1 NSFKKNSGNYQFS
14 KNTDEDKPLGK
25 VSKNYEEE
33 DNDVEDIFDD
43 VNLSDSNYQDSKEYH
58 LNDNVNGFNLYDK
71 GNRYNPLKFS
81 NNKTQEDVVSE
92 ILEKIKQ
99 GKRVIFIRGV
109 CGTGKSAIAL
119 NIAKHFNKTSI
130 VVPGKALQKQYM
142 EDYSNEKYVLKDNH
156 KKLKIKVITG
166 RENHKCLYS
175 ENCTA
180 DNKDLPCKIEL
191 SERNMHKI
199 REYLKENPK
208 VKEDL
213 DIKEVRRLSIAPVC
227 PYWNPIVP
235 SELELGMKSEK
246 RSYQGLNG
254 IKFTIHERKQGCTYY
269 NQFDSY
275 IDADT
280 IIFNSAKY
288 KLESVMNRKP
298 ATDIEIIDECDE
310 FLDSFSNIRKINLT
324 RFLNSL
330 NFIQSDNPESKNVLI
345 RLARMIDE
353 VVSEHSFSS
362 RAFRRDPIKLSS
374 NNVLDIFNLII
385 ANKEIFDS
393 VDEDSYV
400 KNVLESVLDFE
411 DFLDETYILFSHDE
425 KGLFVDLVTTN
436 LAGRFK
442 ELLDKNK
449 VFVMMSGTIHS
460 SDVLSHVFGID
471 DFDFVEAEI
480 VNQGSIEILRTGF
493 EIDCRYDN
501 FKNNNI
507 TREEYLVAFDE
518 AVRKSVKP
526 ALVHINAFDD
536 LPNIEEKERY
546 NLGNLITKSELIDTQ
561 KDHANQMINDFKRKK
576 IEVLF
581 TTKCSRGVDFPGD
594 QCNSII
600 FSKYP
605 NPDAGS
611 IFWKILKMSHPQYY
625 WAFYKDKATRE
636 FLQKIY
642 RGVRSKDDKVFV
654 LSPDKRVLDAVS
666 SLNN

>member
-1 NSFKKNSGNYQFS
+1 
-14 KNTDEDKPLGK
+14 
-25 VSKNYEEE
+25 
-33 DNDVEDIFDD
+33 
-43 VNLSDSNYQDSKEYH
+43 
-58 LNDNVNGFNLYDK
+58 
-71 GNRYNPLKFS
+71 
-81 NNKTQEDVVSE
+81 
-92 ILEKIKQ
+92 
-99 GKRVIFIRGV
+99 
-109 CGTGKSAIAL
+109 
-119 NIAKHFNKTSI
+119 
-130 VVPGKALQKQYM
+130 
-142 EDYSNEKYVLKDNH
+142 
-156 KKLKIKVITG
+156 
-166 RENHKCLYS
+166 
-175 ENCTA
+175 
-180 DNKDLPCKIEL
+180 
-191 SERNMHKI
+191 
-199 REYLKENPK
+199 
-208 VKEDL
+208 
-213 DIKEVRRLSIAPVC
+213 
-227 PYWNPIVP
+227 
-235 SELELGMKSEK
+235 
-246 RSYQGLNG
+246 
-254 IKFTIHERKQGCTYY
+254 
-269 NQFDSY
+269 
-275 IDADT
+275 
-280 IIFNSAKY
+280 
-288 KLESVMNRKP
+288 
-298 ATDIEIIDECDE
+298 
-310 FLDSFSNIRKINLT
+310 
-324 RFLNSL
+324 
-330 NFIQSDNPESKNVLI
+330 
-345 RLARMIDE
+345 MIDE